1 MELSSINKKRYVS
14 DKNHSPKLDFS
25 GNNILN
31 TTDISNYDSPFTD
44 NSTNMGK
51 DSKSKQ
57 KYSPYST
64 GRTSLPGSK
73 KEDKKSISS
82 TIEVSKKVII
92 QIFYN
97 FIENQS
103 KKMK

>member
-44 NSTNMGK
+44 NSANMGQK
-51 DSKSKQ
+51 DSKSKQQ

-73 KEDKKSISS
+73 KEDKKNSTG
-82 TIEVSKKVII
+82 TIEILKKVTC
-92 QIFYN
+92 
-97 FIENQS
+97 
-103 KKMK
+103 